1 MFRSSLY
8 TGRRYNASL
17 RHSKTPAFRSL
28 APAVMVRIHPGQL
41 CWFSVRLRTLMAVAY
56 ACGTPLGL
64 WAAPAPSTLPAPR
77 GSAVLQ
83 AQAGQW
89 SADSTRIRSQAED
102 AQGRF
107 ERIRGQLLP
116 YAWEEG
122 RRPCEE
128 RIGRLCLWY
137 DGEDDWEPVP
147 DPPDLVGARDEL
159 LTTLAG
165 AADRIPGDEW
175 IVGQRIRYLG
185 EAGRWED
192 AVRLARTCGAAVS
205 SWCSVLEGFALHGM
219 GRYEAALGSFRRG
232 LETMDPEEARK
243 WWDPT
248 VLLDGKGSDIL
259 EDAAEATDE
268 REWEAARA
276 RVWALADP
284 LYLVAGNDRESEHYA
299 RWTYSKMS
307 DDARNAW
314 AMRWGDDLEEVAVRY
329 GWDRGWERI
338 RSTFGA
344 VGGLPNVIGHQLPGG
359 KEFMPPGQVLES
371 PSSTA
376 SGVWVPEE
384 KRPRSTH
391 VPAYAPTLLPG
402 VVQVALFQRGDSM
415 VVAAATELPANP
427 DTVPKGPLPAGSSF
441 PWPQPALLDGPEQ
454 IGLFLVD
461 EAGRIKRT
469 SSSLSEGI
477 VHIVV
482 PTGKYLLSVE
492 AWAPEKG
499 LGGRIRQGITTEAL
513 PDDVAT
519 LSDLILLHSPHGGD
533 TLPQTLASALSSM
546 RSSTRLEATRQLAL
560 GWEVFGLGW
569 RQEDVAFELSFR
581 KEGGSFFGRIG
592 RWLGFGG
599 GQEAPL
605 QLEWSERGPSEIG
618 PWFRSVEVTIPE
630 VDPGKYVF
638 RLEVTARG
646 REELVRTRMVEIV
659 P

>member
-1 MFRSSLY
+1 
-8 TGRRYNASL
+8 
-17 RHSKTPAFRSL
+17 
-28 APAVMVRIHPGQL
+28 
-41 CWFSVRLRTLMAVAY
+41 MAVAY

-64 WAAPAPSTLPAPR
+64 WAAPASSTLPAPR

-83 AQAGQW
+83 AQAEEW

-137 DGEDDWEPVP
+137 GGEDDWEPVP
-147 DPPDLVGARDEL
+147 DPPDLVEARDEL

-165 AADRIPGDEW
+165 AADRIPADEW

-192 AVRLARTCGAAVS
+192 AVRLARTCGAVVS

-259 EDAAEATDE
+259 EDAAEAADE

-344 VGGLPNVIGHQLPGG
+344 LGGLPNVIGHQLPGG

-402 VVQVALFQRGDSM
+402 VAQVALFQRGDSM
-415 VVAAATELPANP
+415 VVAAATELPTNP

-477 VHIVV
+477 VHIAV

-499 LGGRIRQGITTEAL
+499 LGGRIR
-513 PDDVAT
+513 
-519 LSDLILLHSPHGGD
+519 
-533 TLPQTLASALSSM
+533 
-546 RSSTRLEATRQLAL
+546 
-560 GWEVFGLGW
+560 
-569 RQEDVAFELSFR
+569 
-581 KEGGSFFGRIG
+581 
-592 RWLGFGG
+592 
-599 GQEAPL
+599 
-605 QLEWSERGPSEIG
+605 
-618 PWFRSVEVTIPE
+618 
-630 VDPGKYVF
+630 
-638 RLEVTARG
+638 
-646 REELVRTRMVEIV
+646 
-659 P
+659 

>member
-1 MFRSSLY
+1 
-8 TGRRYNASL
+8 
-17 RHSKTPAFRSL
+17 
-28 APAVMVRIHPGQL
+28 
-41 CWFSVRLRTLMAVAY
+41 
-56 ACGTPLGL
+56 
-64 WAAPAPSTLPAPR
+64 
-77 GSAVLQ
+77 
-83 AQAGQW
+83 
-89 SADSTRIRSQAED
+89 
-102 AQGRF
+102 
-107 ERIRGQLLP
+107 
-116 YAWEEG
+116 
-122 RRPCEE
+122 
-128 RIGRLCLWY
+128 
-137 DGEDDWEPVP
+137 
-147 DPPDLVGARDEL
+147 
-159 LTTLAG
+159 
-165 AADRIPGDEW
+165 
-175 IVGQRIRYLG
+175 
-185 EAGRWED
+185 
-192 AVRLARTCGAAVS
+192 
-205 SWCSVLEGFALHGM
+205 M

-519 LSDLILLHSPHGGD
+519 LSDLILLHSPHVGD